1 MVDHFLIQI
10 KRDVIMQEKIKE
22 IAARIHELR
31 ELSDITVE
39 EMASFLSI
47 NLETYQKYEEG
58 SEDIPA
64 SILFE
69 VAQKLKVDMSLL
81 LTGEDPRMHIF
92 TVTRK
97 NKGVDVERREQY
109 SYQNLAAN
117 FIHKKAE
124 PFLVT
129 VEAKPEGNKIYTNSH
144 PGQEYNYLLE
154 GKLKVIIHNNE
165 IILEEGD
172 SIFFDSNYEH
182 AMEALGG
189 KTAKFLAIIL

>member
-1 MVDHFLIQI
+1 
-10 KRDVIMQEKIKE
+10 MQEKIKE

-31 ELSDITVE
+31 ELSDITAE

-47 NLETYQKYEEG
+47 PIETYQGYEEG
-58 SEDIPA
+58 SDDIPA

-69 VAQKLKVDMSLL
+69 IAQKLGVDMSLL
-81 LTGEDPRMHIF
+81 LTGEDPKMHIF

-97 NKGVDVERREQY
+97 DKGVEVKRRKEY
-109 SYQNLAAN
+109 DYQNLAAN
-117 FIHKKAE
+117 LIHKKAE
-124 PFLVT
+124 PLLVS
-129 VEAKPEGNKIYTNSH
+129 VEPSEEGNEITTNSH
-144 PGQEYNYLLE
+144 PGQEFDYVLE
-154 GKLKVIIHNNE
+154 GTLKVIIHNNE

-189 KTAKFLAIIL
+189 KTAKFLAIVL